1 MKPVPMLPDEIIRIE
16 EAAHRAGVC
25 SRTIRRWNR
34 VHAIAR
40 QSCPGAPLQISVIA
54 LEMVMEGDTEA
65 LERLRAN
72 ERTHPDVRRYIERV
86 GVPL

>member
-1 MKPVPMLPDEIIRIE
+1 MLPDEIIRIE

-34 VHAIAR
+34 THAIAR